1 VTALLSIPRAADRL
15 GISQT
20 SVRRRIRSGRLRAQQ
35 QRTPQ
40 GYVWLV
46 EAPDHDGRDEP
57 QAQGDFRDFYIE
69 HLEAEVASLR
79 RIVGAFLAWREER
92 P

>member
-1 VTALLSIPRAADRL
+1 MSLLSIPEAADRL

-20 SVRRRIRSGRLRAQQ
+20 SVRRRIRAGRLRAE
-35 QRTPQ
+35 RRGTPQ

-46 EAPDHDGRDEP
+46 EAPEP
-57 QAQGDFRDFYIE
+57 PGAREADAPAGDFRDDSIE

-79 RIVGAFLAWREER
+79 RIVDALLAEARR
-92 P
+92 